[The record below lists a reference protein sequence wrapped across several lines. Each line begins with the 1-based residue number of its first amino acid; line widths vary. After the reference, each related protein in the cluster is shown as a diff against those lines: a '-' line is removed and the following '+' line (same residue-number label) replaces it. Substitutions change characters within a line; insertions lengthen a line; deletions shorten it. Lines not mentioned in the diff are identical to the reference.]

1 MSAGRHRH
9 RIPRAKDW
17 LPRKGSR
24 HRAIPR
30 SIQEGRQRGAVGIQK
45 IFELPGAA
53 EAESFF
59 QEGYPDERLT
69 LQPRQ
74 QAQARLSTGAGGLG
88 LPSVEA
94 RRMSG
99 SIRSKMGN
107 LPEVLANLTGSSG
120 DRVKRGLPE
129 WRIIAQLGGNL
140 REIRNTRRATKENI
154 AVPKSWLE
162 WGLGA
167 EGDAAPRPPEVSA
180 GHA

>member
-1 MSAGRHRH
+1 
-9 RIPRAKDW
+9 
-17 LPRKGSR
+17 
-24 HRAIPR
+24 
-30 SIQEGRQRGAVGIQK
+30 
-45 IFELPGAA
+45 
-53 EAESFF
+53 
-59 QEGYPDERLT
+59 
-69 LQPRQ
+69 
-74 QAQARLSTGAGGLG
+74 
-88 LPSVEA
+88 
-94 RRMSG
+94 
-99 SIRSKMGN
+99 MGN

>member
-24 HRAIPR
+24 HRAVPR

-88 LPSVEA
+88 LSSAEA
-94 RRMSG
+94 TRMSASTG
-99 SIRSKMGN
+99 SKVGI
-107 LPEVLANLTGSSG
+107 LPEVLADLTGLLG
-120 DRVKRGLPE
+120 DRVLSL
-129 WRIIAQLGGNL
+129 IHI
-140 REIRNTRRATKENI
+140 
-154 AVPKSWLE
+154 
-162 WGLGA
+162 
-167 EGDAAPRPPEVSA
+167 
-180 GHA
+180 